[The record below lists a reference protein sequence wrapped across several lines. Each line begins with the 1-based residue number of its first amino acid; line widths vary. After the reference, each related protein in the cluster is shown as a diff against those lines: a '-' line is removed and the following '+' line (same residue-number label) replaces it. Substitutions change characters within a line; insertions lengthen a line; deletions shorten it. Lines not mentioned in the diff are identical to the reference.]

1 MSKSIRLLVASV
13 LTALSATAAHADFVY
28 STQGVDFTYHRVDTD
43 SFTLRIQ
50 HALDATGDW
59 APATHLG
66 LLGFKN
72 IGTLGNLSGAQVTV
86 APAPATSI
94 QWTLTAGELT
104 GNGCN
109 SNANSNAICLD
120 APPDLPLTNDLL
132 FTIDLQGSGIGL
144 SDATAPDLKA
154 SFTVYQD
161 ATRNKPAGFVQ
172 AGAQLA
178 QTMQSNAVTQAL
190 PEPASLALVG
200 LALAGAAA
208 ARRRIR
214 S

>member
-1 MSKSIRLLVASV
+1 MSKSIRLLMAAA
-13 LTALSATAAHADFVY
+13 LTALAATSAQADFVY

-86 APAPATSI
+86 SPAPATAI
-94 QWTLTAGELT
+94 QWMLTAGELT

-120 APPDLPLTNDLL
+120 ASPDLPLTNDLL
-132 FTIDLQGSGIGL
+132 FTVDLLGSGIGL
-144 SDATAPDLKA
+144 NDAKAPDLKA
-154 SFTVYQD
+154 SFTVYQE

-172 AGAQLA
+172 AGGQLA
-178 QTMQSNAVTQAL
+178 QTLQTDAAAQL
-190 PEPASLALVG
+190 PEPASLALAG
-200 LALAGAAA
+200 LALVGAAA
-208 ARRRIR
+208 ARRRTR
-214 S
+214 G